1 MADIQRCGSTKHSA
15 LSQAS
20 HWMPCIGAE
29 KQLWR
34 TTGNVKALVE
44 TPVLKIWGKK
54 SGLKDIKFGIV
65 GVLVPFSRTNSHQ
78 KQKDSG
84 KWNWCNFIKS
94 LMYASTY
101 ELLGS

>member
-1 MADIQRCGSTKHSA
+1 
-15 LSQAS
+15 
-20 HWMPCIGAE
+20 MPCTGAE

-54 SGLKDIKFGIV
+54 SGLKDIEFGIV
-65 GVLVPFSRTNSHQ
+65 GVLVPFSKTNCHQ

-84 KWNWCNFIKS
+84 KWNRCNFIDS
-94 LMYASTY
+94 LLYACINI
-101 ELLGS
+101 